1 MKKIKINENE
11 LVSLIEKLVKENLS
25 NGNGHNFGMLGTPTS
40 KYKDLYEDDDIE
52 DGDVTS
58 MDEEEEVTEGSDDTL
73 NINVDD
79 ETQDGLNQE
88 DAMESMTESK
98 LVSRLKRKVYPSKT
112 NKTISEQRNVTRWT
126 RDEID
131 NVTDMVT
138 DIYNEMVE
146 KRDVAPPEGPQG

>member
-1 MKKIKINENE
+1 MKKIKISENE

-25 NGNGHNFGMLGTPTS
+25 SGNGHSFGMLGTPTS

-52 DGDVTS
+52 GEEDV
-58 MDEEEEVTEGSDDTL
+58 DEETL
-73 NINVDD
+73 DVNVDD

-88 DAMESMTESK
+88 DAMENIKEAK
-98 LVSRLKRKVYPSKT
+98 LVSRLKRKVYTKKP
-112 NKTISEQRNVTRWT
+112 NKTISEQRSVTKWT
-126 RDEID
+126 REEID

-138 DIYNEMVE
+138 ELYNDMVK